1 MSATKTASIN
11 SRIEEDVK
19 SQAEAILSRL
29 GISRATA
36 IEMYY
41 RQIILNNGIPFSLT
55 VPPAVPVRSN
65 MSNDDFN
72 HMMSA
77 GYKQAVKDESYDLD
91 EVFQDQA
98 KQLNE
103 MEKGN

>member
-1 MSATKTASIN
+1 MRKAATMSATKTASIN

-91 EVFQDQA
+91 EVFDELERA
-98 KQLNE
+98 L
-103 MEKGN
+103 